1 MEQNKENKLRFTP
14 AEIKVREAGTTQ
26 GRHII
31 EGCAIVFNRETT
43 LWDGQ
48 YTRLREV
55 IAPTCVDEEF
65 LSAQDVKLNIM
76 HDRTQTIARKT
87 QNNEG
92 KLQLQLREDGLYFS
106 ADLPDT
112 EQVRQVVEGI
122 RDKIFTGCSFEFV
135 EGAFSDEVTI
145 LPDGREDT
153 LRTQTKF
160 KTLYALTIAM
170 DPAYP
175 QTSVGERERIEA
187 HETDIKERQSSHSRG
202 NCDDDVATTRQRE
215 QAIRQRKHQ
224 QMQMKLQSI

>member
-1 MEQNKENKLRFTP
+1 MEQNKENKLRFTS
-14 AEIKVREAGTTQ
+14 AEIKVREAGTAQ
-26 GRHII
+26 GRHMI

-55 IAPTCVDEEF
+55 IAPTCVDEAF
-65 LSAQDVKLNIM
+65 LSTQDVKLNIM

-122 RDKIFTGCSFEFV
+122 RDKVFTGCSFEFM
-135 EGAFSDEVTI
+135 EGVFSDEVTI

-153 LRTQTKF
+153 LRTQTRF
-160 KTLYALTIAM
+160 KKLYALTIAM

-187 HETDIKERQSSHSRG
+187 HETDIKERQSIHSQDNRST
-202 NCDDDVATTRQRE
+202 DTATTRQRE
-215 QAIRQRKHQ
+215 QAIRERQHQ

>member
-1 MEQNKENKLRFTP
+1 MEQNKENKLRFTSS
-14 AEIKVREAGTTQ
+14 EIRVREAGTTQ

-31 EGCAIVFNRETT
+31 EGYAIVFNRETT

-65 LSAQDVKLNIM
+65 LSSQDVKLNIM

-122 RDKIFTGCSFEFV
+122 RDKVFTGCSFEFM
-135 EGAFSDEVTI
+135 EGENQLDALVSIKSKEELLGDIVLLLQSPMQKLISALESGKNTI
-145 LPDGREDT
+145 GGVL
-153 LRTQTKF
+153 
-160 KTLYALTIAM
+160 KTLEDRA
-170 DPAYP
+170 
-175 QTSVGERERIEA
+175 
-187 HETDIKERQSSHSRG
+187 
-202 NCDDDVATTRQRE
+202 
-215 QAIRQRKHQ
+215 
-224 QMQMKLQSI
+224 